1 MSAIIT
7 YRETKISDKSK
18 ASVIFYNLT
27 LTIAALL
34 VSYFIFILKL
44 QSVYYRPFIILFL
57 YSILITAFQFGRLIV
72 VLFYEYALYQTIE
85 AGQNASEKTF
95 SGNYQPTVSFVIPCM
110 NEQAVIKETILNCFR
125 VEYPLSKLEVVVIDD
140 GSTDNTPKILNG
152 MKGKYA
158 NLTVVQFSK
167 NRGKRHAMM
176 EGFRR
181 ARGEIIIQLDSDSCV
196 HPKTFYKLI
205 EPFKNLAVGA
215 VCAHSDPIN
224 ADKNVWTKMQA
235 AYYFMSFRILKAVES
250 TFNTVFCCSG
260 CASAYRKT
268 AIMSVLDEWVNET
281 FLGKPVMYGDDR
293 ALSTRVVLAGYK
305 TIYVWDAQAF
315 TIVPDTF
322 RKLIIQQVRWKKSW
336 IINAFKIGR
345 RIIFKRPLV
354 ALLYF
359 YPLVLIS
366 FINPIIV
373 IYALVYVP
381 LAYHIIPYFYLVGL
395 LLVTILFLIYYR
407 LVGRRNRYWLYLIH
421 WGAMS
426 AFILSPLMI
435 WAAIKIQNRSWG
447 TR

>member
-1 MSAIIT
+1 
-7 YRETKISDKSK
+7 
-18 ASVIFYNLT
+18 
-27 LTIAALL
+27 
-34 VSYFIFILKL
+34 
-44 QSVYYRPFIILFL
+44 
-57 YSILITAFQFGRLIV
+57 
-72 VLFYEYALYQTIE
+72 
-85 AGQNASEKTF
+85 
-95 SGNYQPTVSFVIPCM
+95 
-110 NEQAVIKETILNCFR
+110 
-125 VEYPLSKLEVVVIDD
+125 
-140 GSTDNTPKILNG
+140 
-152 MKGKYA
+152 
-158 NLTVVQFSK
+158 
-167 NRGKRHAMM
+167 
-176 EGFRR
+176 
-181 ARGEIIIQLDSDSCV
+181 
-196 HPKTFYKLI
+196 
-205 EPFKNLAVGA
+205 
-215 VCAHSDPIN
+215 
-224 ADKNVWTKMQA
+224 
-235 AYYFMSFRILKAVES
+235 
-250 TFNTVFCCSG
+250 
-260 CASAYRKT
+260 
-268 AIMSVLDEWVNET
+268 
-281 FLGKPVMYGDDR
+281 
-293 ALSTRVVLAGYK
+293 VLAGYK